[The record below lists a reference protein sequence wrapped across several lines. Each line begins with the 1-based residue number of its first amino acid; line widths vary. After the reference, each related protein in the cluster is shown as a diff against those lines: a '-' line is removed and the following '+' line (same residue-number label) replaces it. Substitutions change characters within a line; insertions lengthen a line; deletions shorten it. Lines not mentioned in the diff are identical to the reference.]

1 MANAN
6 SAFGL
11 KPVGTKGG
19 YPWNG
24 QVIRCYCSTE
34 LYVGDPVIQ
43 SGTADTSGE
52 CPVVVT
58 AVGGKTNK
66 VFGVIVA
73 FEPNRDNLSQVYNP
87 NTQARYCLVAPA
99 DANTIFEIQAGATV
113 IPKES
118 VGLNAEL
125 KSGAGSTVTGLSGWY
140 MDSGDTTAPDA
151 DATGQLTIMGFV
163 NRPDNDITS
172 AYGKW
177 LVCINLP
184 QVFPGIVGV

>member
-1 MANAN
+1 MTNVN

-11 KPVGTKGG
+11 KPVGTLGG
-19 YPWNG
+19 ASWNG
-24 QVIRCYCSTE
+24 QTIRCYCATE
-34 LYVGDPVIQ
+34 LYIGDPVILT
-43 SGTADTSGE
+43 GTSDASGE
-52 CPVVVT
+52 CPAVAMAT
-58 AVGGKTNK
+58 AGKTNK

-73 FEPNRDNLSQVYNP
+73 FEPLYSDLTKIYNP
-87 NTQARYCLVAPA
+87 AATARYAFVAPA
-99 DANTIFEIQAGATV
+99 DPTTLFEIQAGATV

-125 KSGAGSTVTGLSGWY
+125 KSGAGSTITGLSGWY

-151 DATGQLTIMGFV
+151 DATGQLTIRGFV
-163 NRPDNDITS
+163 PRADNDITS

-177 LVCINLP
+177 LVTINLP